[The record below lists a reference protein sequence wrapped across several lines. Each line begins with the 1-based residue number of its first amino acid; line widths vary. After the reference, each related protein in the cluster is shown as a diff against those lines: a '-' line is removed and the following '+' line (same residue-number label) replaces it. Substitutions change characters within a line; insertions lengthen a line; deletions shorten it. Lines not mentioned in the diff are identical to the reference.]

1 MPPHL
6 TSAIILTRC
15 SRSYWVT
22 EKSDGVRVLLI
33 VLTNLDTSEQI
44 VFIVRLWCFLNP
56 FCSSYC
62 CRSTGTIRTEKSLAS
77 SFHITSTQNDLFGA
91 PWSMRNSSLTSTL
104 VQSMYVVFFNLFSG
118 FRTRNRCCGQET
130 LRLLCFDCLVVDN
143 QNVMSK
149 TLDKRY
155 WVGRVPLGQN
165 VLNMGCLQRLKEYFS
180 KPYAKM
186 LRDHPHMVESQPFE

>member
-6 TSAIILTRC
+6 TSAIIFTRC
-15 SRSYWVT
+15 SRSYWVC

-56 FCSSYC
+56 FCSYC
-62 CRSTGTIRTEKSLAS
+62 CRSTGTIYTEKSLVS
-77 SFHITSTQNDLFGA
+77 SFHIMSTQNDLFGA
-91 PWSMRNSSLTSTL
+91 PWLMRNSFLTSTL
-104 VQSMYVVFFNLFSG
+104 VQSRYVVFFNSG
-118 FRTRNRCCGQET
+118 IRARNRHCEQET

-155 WVGRVPLGQN
+155 WVGRVFWAQN
-165 VLNMGCLQRLKEYFS
+165 VLDIGCLQRLKEYFS